1 MKKRS
6 LTGRFFVFKKNLQQQ
21 ATLILRKYYF
31 LQKAEKSAF
40 FERSVNFFVD
50 RFAGLRILYLRRIA
64 LTVKSRE
71 IIL

>member
-31 LQKAEKSAF
+31 LQKAEKSVF
-40 FERSVNFFVD
+40 F
-50 RFAGLRILYLRRIA
+50 
-64 LTVKSRE
+64 
-71 IIL
+71 